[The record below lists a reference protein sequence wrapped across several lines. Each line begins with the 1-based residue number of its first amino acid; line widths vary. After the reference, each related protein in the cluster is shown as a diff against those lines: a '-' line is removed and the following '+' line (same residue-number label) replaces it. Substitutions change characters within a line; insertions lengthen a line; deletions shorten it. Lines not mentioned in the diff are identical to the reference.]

1 MDDQM
6 GIASMPES
14 EISLQRAE
22 PDLRDSDRPRRDQ
35 YLAAYREFAGGLTSP
50 QRRQINGASAA
61 DWAGRKTFALPV
73 QPDSPA
79 FSLDESDPVSEVLA
93 ELEGLNGALPKIA
106 LWLNDRMGGLDMV
119 KSLERFRIAVARIC
133 EAKNP
138 RLEAHCIS
146 LAIGMNLS
154 GNSNG
159 FAVARHF
166 RLTPQALHEM
176 LGETCAALGVDKP
189 LSKMKKDRYSAT
201 QFRHNLRRKTI
212 VPTSV

>member
-1 MDDQM
+1 ML
-6 GIASMPES
+6 ES
-14 EISLQRAE
+14 EISLQSTR
-22 PDLRDSDRPRRDQ
+22 PDLNDSERTRRDQ
-35 YLAAYREFAGGLTSP
+35 YHTAYKDFAGALTAP
-50 QRRQINGASAA
+50 QRRAINGSASP
-61 DWAGRKTFALPV
+61 DWANRKTFALPV
-73 QPDSPA
+73 QADSPA
-79 FSLDESDPVSEVLA
+79 YSSDPDDPISEVLG
-93 ELEGLNGALPKIA
+93 ELEGINGALPKIA

-146 LAIGMNLS
+146 LAIGMNLH
-154 GNSNG
+154 GNANG

-201 QFRHNLRRKTI
+201 QYRHNLRRKTI
-212 VPTSV
+212 ATTSA